1 MKRKIVTLPE
11 VRQYLLRKGY
21 GDPAYVT
28 DLNNGIMALVDVSDF
43 GFCRDGVTKYYLFD
57 LGDMPCVFYKR

>member
-11 VRQYLLRKGY
+11 VRQYLLDEGY
-21 GDPAYVT
+21 GDPAYIT
-28 DLNNGIMALVDVSDF
+28 DPDNGILALVSVSYWDW
-43 GFCRDGVTKYYLFD
+43 CKDGKTRFYLFD